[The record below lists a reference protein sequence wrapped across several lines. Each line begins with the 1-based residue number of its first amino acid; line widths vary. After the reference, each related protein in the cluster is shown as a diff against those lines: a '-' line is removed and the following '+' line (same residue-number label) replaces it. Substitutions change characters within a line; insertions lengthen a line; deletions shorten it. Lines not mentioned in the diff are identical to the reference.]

1 MHRVFLD
8 ANVLFSSAYLPTSR
22 LTNLSRL
29 PATVLL
35 SSDYAVEEARRN
47 LDLVDQ
53 RHRLEQLVKR
63 MEIVTAWQ
71 SVSLPRGVR
80 LDDKDVPILLAAIE
94 ARSTHLLT
102 GDQQDFGHLYG
113 KTVSGVEI
121 LPPAAYLTRR
131 SQTVR

>member
-8 ANVLFSSAYLPTSR
+8 ANVLFSCAYLPTSR

-47 LDLVDQ
+47 LDSADQ
-53 RHRLEQLVKR
+53 RQRLEQLVKR

-80 LDDKDVPILLAAIE
+80 LVDKDVPILLAAIE
-94 ARSTHLLT
+94 ARSTHLLS
-102 GDQQDFGHLYG
+102 GDRQDFGHLYG

-131 SQTVR
+131 SQTAR

>member
-8 ANVLFSSAYLPTSR
+8 ANVLFSCAYLSTSR
-22 LTNLSRL
+22 LLKLWRL

-47 LDLVDQ
+47 LDLADH

-80 LDDKDVPILLAAIE
+80 LDDNDVPILLAAIE
-94 ARSTHLLT
+94 ARATHLLT
-102 GDQQDFGHLYG
+102 GDRKDFGHLYG
-113 KTVSGVEI
+113 KIVGGVEI
-121 LPPAAYLTRR
+121 LPPAEYLSRR
-131 SQTVR
+131 SQTTR